1 MRAPARPMAT
11 WRPPSAVWPASYR
24 KVPARAAEKVYGWL
38 APGAVPTSAACA
50 DRPAE
55 NSPAGC
61 PGNTRETGSASW
73 LYNQLAE
80 PVSLV
85 FPGQPAGEFSA
96 GLSAQAAEVGTA
108 PGASQPY
115 TFSAARAGTF
125 LYEAG
130 HTADAGRQVAMGLAC
145 A

>member
-38 APGAVPTSAACA
+38 APDAVPTSAACA

-73 LYNQLAE
+73 LCRVTA
-80 PVSLV
+80 VSYTHLRAHETDSYLV
-85 FPGQPAGEFSA
+85 CRLLLE
-96 GLSAQAAEVGTA
+96 
-108 PGASQPY
+108 
-115 TFSAARAGTF
+115 
-125 LYEAG
+125 
-130 HTADAGRQVAMGLAC
+130 
-145 A
+145 